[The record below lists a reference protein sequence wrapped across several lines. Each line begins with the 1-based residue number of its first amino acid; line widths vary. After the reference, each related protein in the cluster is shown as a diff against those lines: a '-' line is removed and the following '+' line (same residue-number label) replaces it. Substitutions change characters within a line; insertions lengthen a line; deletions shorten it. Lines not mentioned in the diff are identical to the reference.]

1 MSVHLSKPQKQVA
14 ILYSATVLGT
24 LIGVC
29 NSVIN
34 THFLDPEDYGD
45 VRYVQNIIAL
55 LSTLLLFG
63 YFVSGSRLLA
73 ISKSEKRSRRIRG
86 TMCMLLIGLNLIIML
101 ILALC
106 YLFHDLVNP
115 FDAKYL
121 FLVSIPFCGSILM
134 LNYINTV
141 AQGDNQINR
150 IAIARFMPSFLY
162 LLAALFIY
170 NKYGATSTIFILLQ
184 QGIAC
189 FVLISIILSTRLS
202 LKETRHTFAML
213 TNENKQY
220 GKHLYYGSIAMC
232 ATQYIP
238 GITLSFFHENNVLV
252 GFFTLAL
259 TVTTPLQLL
268 PSIIGTTYFKRFAT
282 ESSIPPK
289 VMKVT
294 VVMTTISCLIFIVS
308 IYPLIKW
315 LYSPTY
321 SSVGIYAAALSLC
334 FGIHGIGD
342 MINRYLGSHGQGK
355 PIKKS
360 SYYCG
365 IVSVI
370 GYTLGV
376 YIGGIYGALLTKV
389 LSSSVYSITLY
400 IYYLDFIEKCKN
412 ETKLCDIR
420 DSGRLL

>member
-1 MSVHLSKPQKQVA
+1 MPVYLSKPRKQVLT
-14 ILYSATVLGT
+14 LYSATILGT

-34 THFLDPEDYGD
+34 THFLTPVDYGN

-73 ISKSEKRSRRIRG
+73 ISKSEEQSQRIRG
-86 TMCMLLIGLNLIIML
+86 TMCILLIGLNLIIML

-106 YLFHDLVNP
+106 YFFHDLINP

-121 FLVSIPFCGSILM
+121 FLISIPFCGSILI

-150 IAIARFMPSFLY
+150 IAIARLLPSFLY
-162 LLAALFIY
+162 LLASLLIY
-170 NKYGATSTIFILLQ
+170 NKYGATPTIFILLQ

-189 FVLISIILSTRLS
+189 IILIFIIMSTRLS
-202 LKETRHTFAML
+202 FKEVRHTLSLL
-213 TNENKQY
+213 TKENEQY

-238 GITLSFFHENNVLV
+238 GITLSLFQENNVLV

-259 TVTTPLQLL
+259 TVTTPLQML
-268 PSIIGTTYFKRFAT
+268 PSIIGTTYFKKFAT
-282 ESSIPPK
+282 EPCIPPK
-289 VMKVT
+289 VMKAT
-294 VVMTTISCLIFIVS
+294 IGMTAVSCLIFIVS
-308 IYPLIKW
+308 IYPLINL
-315 LYSPTY
+315 LYSPSY
-321 SSVGIYAAALSLC
+321 SQVGIYAVVLSFG
-334 FGIHGIGD
+334 FGIHGVGD
-342 MINRYLGSHGQGK
+342 MINRYLGSHGQGL

-365 IVSVI
+365 IVSVV

-389 LSSSVYSITLY
+389 FSSSIYCITLY
-400 IYYLDFIEKCKN
+400 IFYLDFIKKR
-412 ETKLCDIR
+412 KK
-420 DSGRLL
+420 

>member
-1 MSVHLSKPQKQVA
+1 MSVLLSKPQKQVA
-14 ILYSATVLGT
+14 VLYSATLLGT

-29 NSVIN
+29 NSVVN
-34 THFLDPEDYGD
+34 THFLNPVDYGN
-45 VRYVQNIIAL
+45 VRYVQNIMAL

-73 ISKSEKRSRRIRG
+73 ISKSEEQSKRIRG
-86 TMCMLLIGLNLIIML
+86 TMCIILAGLNLIIMS

-106 YLFHDLVNP
+106 FFFHDLIKP

-150 IAIARFMPSFLY
+150 ISIARLVPSFLY
-162 LLAALFIY
+162 LLTALLIY
-170 NKYGATSTIFILLQ
+170 NKYGATPTIFILLQ

-189 FVLISIILSTRLS
+189 FVLMFIIMSTRLS
-202 LKETRHTFAML
+202 FKEIRQTFSIL
-213 TNENKQY
+213 TDENKRY
-220 GKHLYYGSIAMC
+220 GKHLYYGSLAMC

-238 GITLSFFHENNVLV
+238 GITLSLFHENNVLV

-259 TVTTPLQLL
+259 TVTTPLQML
-268 PSIIGTTYFKRFAT
+268 PSIIGTIYFKRFAT
-282 ESSIPPK
+282 EASIPPK

-294 VVMTTISCLIFIVS
+294 VVMTAFSCLIFIVS
-308 IYPLIKW
+308 IYPLIYF
-315 LYSPTY
+315 LYSPSY
-321 SSVGIYAAALSLC
+321 SQVGIYAAALSFG

-360 SYYCG
+360 SYFCG
-365 IVSVI
+365 TVSVI

-376 YIGGIYGALLTKV
+376 YVGGIYGALLTKV

-400 IYYLDFIEKCKN
+400 RYYLDYIKQ
-412 ETKLCDIR
+412 TKQ
-420 DSGRLL
+420 